1 MDGGDQPA
9 TEGLMPRAFRHI
21 TEKIGL
27 NKNKNL
33 KFLIQASYL
42 EIYNNEV
49 YDLLGKNP
57 KKALKLRQKSKS
69 GVYIDGLTKIICT
82 SVRDLMRVKVSGSR
96 KRRKGKT
103 NMNLESSRS
112 HSIFTVIIETEEKN
126 PADPA
131 K

>member
-1 MDGGDQPA
+1 MLFRFVKHKLPPFSVEHFLLFVQGFNGTIFAYGQTGAGKSYTMDGGDQPA

-21 TEKIGL
+21 TDKIGL

-57 KKALKLRQKSKS
+57 KKALKLRQ
-69 GVYIDGLTKIICT
+69 
-82 SVRDLMRVKVSGSR
+82 VK
-96 KRRKGKT
+96 
-103 NMNLESSRS
+103 
-112 HSIFTVIIETEEKN
+112 
-126 PADPA
+126 AY
-131 K
+131 

>member
-1 MDGGDQPA
+1 MDGGNQPA

-21 TEKIGL
+21 TDKIGL

-57 KKALKLRQKSKS
+57 KKALKLRQVKTYWDLSRPSIDSKYLCLS
-69 GVYIDGLTKIICT
+69 TEIKIW
-82 SVRDLMRVKVSGSR
+82 SL
-96 KRRKGKT
+96 RR
-103 NMNLESSRS
+103 RS
-112 HSIFTVIIETEEKN
+112 HKN
-126 PADPA
+126 NMHFCARSYA
-131 K
+131 SQS